1 MSIERCA
8 HSLLYAIRKIKEL
21 NKNIYLII
29 LLNFFV
35 IFCNG
40 QNSEKVIINTE
51 NCNELI
57 AGIDNYI
64 SIIAIQDSSLF
75 EEHTSAYLIT
85 PNRYLNETKPIK
97 LQVEKKYGKYFI
109 HPDSVGVAEFH
120 IKLNNDIE
128 IKSIKVNP
136 LEAVCRLSRY
146 KANSESKIP
155 KGEFKAQMGI
165 VAYVECCGFDA
176 RCKMISFEVIRI
188 PTNEISARTLN
199 NGGKFE
205 KATLK
210 LIHQAEAGDLYIFRN
225 IYYQCPNTEK
235 QRSEDMIIE
244 IQ

>member
-1 MSIERCA
+1 M
-8 HSLLYAIRKIKEL
+8 
-21 NKNIYLII
+21 

-35 IFCNG
+35 LVCSG
-40 QNSEKVIINTE
+40 QNSEKVIIHTE

-64 SIIAIQDSSLF
+64 SIMAMQDTSLS
-75 EEHTSAYLIT
+75 EEQISAYLIT
-85 PNRYLNETKPIK
+85 PNRYLHEIKPIK

-109 HPDSVGVAEFH
+109 HPDSVGVVEFH

-128 IKSIKVNP
+128 IENIKVKP

-188 PTNEISARTLN
+188 PTNEISSRAIN
-199 NGGKFE
+199 NGGEFE
-205 KATLK
+205 ETTLK
-210 LIHQAEAGDLYIFRN
+210 LIHQAETGDLYVFRN
-225 IYYQCPNTEK
+225 IYYQCPSTEK